1 MRRKLSAIFVTLLM
15 CLTAVVIVP
24 RNNDVKADSGSGGS
38 SGLDTQ
44 FIHQI
49 TENLSNVI
57 YNA

>member
-1 MRRKLSAIFVTLLM
+1 M